1 MQGRLIR
8 KLDLE
13 ILLSQIKS
21 YPSPNPSLE
30 QYTTP
35 IDIAATVLFL
45 AAYTYNDI
53 VDKQILD
60 LGCGTG
66 RLGLGAAFLG
76 AKQVTGVDID
86 KTAVNIALKNSEETN
101 LRNKV
106 QWIAADIGTIH
117 GEFDTVVQNPPF
129 GVQKRGADR
138 KFLKKALEVGKRIYS
153 LHKDSSKEKEL
164 IQKLRVGRTTIIPV
178 TSSSFIRNFVEE
190 YDGRIRAV
198 FAMQMSIPHMF
209 DFHSKRIHE
218 FITDLYVIE
227 KK

>member
-1 MQGRLIR
+1 MHGRLIR

-13 ILLSQIKS
+13 ILLSQIKPH
-21 YPSPNPSLE
+21 PSPKLSLE
-30 QYTTP
+30 QYTIP
-35 IDIAATVLFL
+35 INIAATVLYL

-53 VDKQILD
+53 VNKKVLD

-66 RLGLGAAFLG
+66 RLSLGAAFLG

-86 KTAVNIALKNSEETN
+86 RTAVNIALKNSEETN
-101 LRNKV
+101 LKKKV
-106 QWIAADIGTIH
+106 QWIVTDIETIN

-138 KFLKKALEVGKRIYS
+138 KFLKKALDVGKRIYS
-153 LHKDSSKEKEL
+153 LHKDLRKEKEL
-164 IQKLRVGRTTIIPV
+164 IQKLRVNRTNIISV
-178 TSSSFIRNFVEE
+178 TPSSFIRKFVEK

-198 FAMQMSIPHMF
+198 FVLKMSIPYMF
-209 DFHSKRIHE
+209 DFHNKRTHE